1 MRAWTVSHAR
11 WAPVVVVVA
20 LSLWALD
27 LQASLSEYLGDAG
40 PAVSALVAG
49 NLHRFLTVQPLMGSF
64 SVLARAPFALVAK
77 LAGGGEPA
85 EYRAGV
91 LVCALAAA
99 AVGVWL
105 VRLRRVP
112 PSSLLL
118 VPLLA
123 ILTPGSVQAVHDGH
137 PEEILG
143 GALCVAAVLL
153 APRRAL
159 WAGVVLGLAIATKQW
174 AVVAVPPVVLAAPP
188 GRRVRLVAVAAVG
201 AALLALPFLAANP
214 SAFIHRSH
222 QASVAPAS
230 TVRATVWFLV
240 AQTHRV
246 PLHLG
251 AGLPTSFTVYRIPS
265 LLAQATHPLI
275 VLLAPLLGLAVWRRR
290 GDPLALLALLLLLR
304 CVLDPGDNEYYHAPF
319 LLALLAWETARG
331 RDVRG
336 APLGTLFACGGLWL
350 TFRMDTA
357 GAAPELT
364 NAVYLLWT
372 TAVSVVLLSA
382 CGLLGRRRAQPFG
395 GPVDTPS
402 SGASWVPG
410 QAPQSPLPAAF
421 AASASRINVSAYSPR
436 TDSKK

>member
-1 MRAWTVSHAR
+1 MRAWTLSHAR
-11 WAPVVVVVA
+11 WAPVVVLA
-20 LSLWALD
+20 GLSLWALE

-40 PAVSALVAG
+40 PAVNALVAG
-49 NLHRFLTVQPLMGSF
+49 HIHRFLTVQPLMGSF
-64 SVLARAPFALVAK
+64 SVLVRAPFALAAK
-77 LAGGGEPA
+77 LGGGGELA

-105 VRLRRVP
+105 VRLRQVP

-118 VPLLA
+118 VPVLA
-123 ILTPGSVQAVHDGH
+123 ILTPASVQAVHDGH

-153 APRRAL
+153 APRRAV

-174 AVVAVPPVVLAAPP
+174 AVVAVPPVFLAAPR
-188 GRRVRLVAVAAVG
+188 GRRVRLVLVAAG
-201 AALLALPFLAANP
+201 AAALLTLPFLTANP
-214 SAFIHRSH
+214 STFVHRSH

-230 TVRATVWFLV
+230 TVRATVWFLG
-240 AQTHRV
+240 ARATRV

-275 VLLAPLLGLAVWRRR
+275 VLLAPLLGFFVWRRR

-319 LLALLAWETARG
+319 LLALLAWETVRG
-331 RDVRG
+331 RDLRG
-336 APLGTLFACGGLWL
+336 VPLVTLLACGGLWL

-357 GAAPELT
+357 GAAPAFT
-364 NAVYLLWT
+364 NGVYLLWT
-372 TAVSVVLLSA
+372 AGVAVALLSA
-382 CGLLGRRRAQPFG
+382 CGLLRRPAPQPPG
-395 GPVDTPS
+395 GPVETPS

-410 QAPQSPLPAAF
+410 QAPHSPLPAAF